1 MRGGHEVKAK
11 ESFRPSVLQS
21 AKYTKHMKNPH
32 PISSATLLA
41 RSDTCPSGVQTR
53 QIAAAWA
60 LGLTMTLGPLVV
72 KAQSVEALE
81 WQPGQSMMP
90 IVISTP
96 HNDVRKLLRQA
107 KYPQALLLVN
117 KGLVNNPRNPQ
128 MRFWQGFIF
137 EQLGQPDMALQVYLD
152 LSHEY
157 PELAEPHNN
166 LGVLYAAKGDYP
178 KAKAS
183 LDAALRA
190 NPNYAAAHENMGDL
204 LVNMARQSYERA
216 LMAEPKQ
223 SAPTQKIQRLKP
235 VLEITQGKP

>member
-1 MRGGHEVKAK
+1 V
-11 ESFRPSVLQS
+11 
-21 AKYTKHMKNPH
+21 
-32 PISSATLLA
+32 
-41 RSDTCPSGVQTR
+41 
-53 QIAAAWA
+53 AAWV
-60 LGLTMTLGPLVV
+60 LGWVV
-72 KAQSVEALE
+72 GFGSFNAQAQSVEALD

-90 IVISTP
+90 MVISTP

-117 KGLVNNPRNPQ
+117 KGLVNNPRDPQ

-137 EQLGQPDMALQVYLD
+137 EQLGQSDMGQQVYLGLTQD
-152 LSHEY
+152 Y

-178 KAKAS
+178 NAKAS

-204 LVNMARQSYERA
+204 LVNMARQSYERSLA
-216 LMAEPKQ
+216 IDAKQ
-223 SAPTQKIQRLKP
+223 RGLTQKIERLTP
-235 VLEITQGKP
+235 VLAITQGQP

>member
-1 MRGGHEVKAK
+1 M
-11 ESFRPSVLQS
+11 
-21 AKYTKHMKNPH
+21 
-32 PISSATLLA
+32 
-41 RSDTCPSGVQTR
+41 
-53 QIAAAWA
+53 
-60 LGLTMTLGPLVV
+60 
-72 KAQSVEALE
+72 EALD

-90 IVISTP
+90 MVISTP

-117 KGLVNNPRNPQ
+117 KGLVNNPRDPQ

-137 EQLGQPDMALQVYLD
+137 EQLGQSDMGQQVYLGLTQD
-152 LSHEY
+152 Y

-178 KAKAS
+178 NAKAS

-204 LVNMARQSYERA
+204 LVNMARQSYEQSLA
-216 LMAEPKQ
+216 IDAKQ
-223 SAPTQKIQRLKP
+223 RGLTQKIERLTP
-235 VLEITQGKP
+235 VLAITQGKP

>member
-1 MRGGHEVKAK
+1 V
-11 ESFRPSVLQS
+11 
-21 AKYTKHMKNPH
+21 
-32 PISSATLLA
+32 
-41 RSDTCPSGVQTR
+41 
-53 QIAAAWA
+53 AAWV
-60 LGLTMTLGPLVV
+60 LGWVV
-72 KAQSVEALE
+72 GFGSFNAQAQSVEALD

-90 IVISTP
+90 MVISTP

-117 KGLVNNPRNPQ
+117 KGLVNNPRDPQ

-137 EQLGQPDMALQVYLD
+137 EQLGQSDMGQQVYLGLTQD
-152 LSHEY
+152 Y

-178 KAKAS
+178 NAKAS

-204 LVNMARQSYERA
+204 LVNMARQSYERSLA
-216 LMAEPKQ
+216 IDAKQ
-223 SAPTQKIQRLKP
+223 RGLTQKIERLTP
-235 VLEITQGKP
+235 VLAITQGKP

>member
-1 MRGGHEVKAK
+1 MTNPHA
-11 ESFRPSVLQS
+11 PTL
-21 AKYTKHMKNPH
+21 AKYLASP
-32 PISSATLLA
+32 SACQTLA
-41 RSDTCPSGVQTR
+41 QTR
-53 QIAAAWA
+53 WVAAWA
-60 LGLTMTLGPLVV
+60 LGLTMAAGSLTVH
-72 KAQSVEALE
+72 AQSVDALE

-90 IVISTP
+90 MVISTP

-117 KGLVNNPRNPQ
+117 KGLVNNPRDPQ

-137 EQLGQPDMALQVYLD
+137 EQLGQPEMALQVYLGLTQD
-152 LSHEY
+152 Y

-178 KAKAS
+178 NAKAS

-204 LVNMARQSYERA
+204 LINMARQSYERSLA
-216 LMAEPKQ
+216 AEPKQ
-223 SAPTQKIQRLKP
+223 STPAQKIERLKP
-235 VLEITQGKP
+235 VLAITQGKP